1 MFSDLLRD
9 TGFAWF
15 RSQPRDGVKVFKL
28 EETTS
33 TPPRKKKSGD
43 TSKAQNRPFAEAK
56 RPCFLRM
63 SIYGPT
69 SHKVRWK
76 TQENAGKRSH
86 GRSTTRKHK
95 KTILSRVPLSA
106 HRDVYDE
113 INCNTSKA
121 LHEQHAWNS
130 CMAISS
136 SSWSLSALCR
146 LPLS

>member
-1 MFSDLLRD
+1 MLFENEHLW
-9 TGFAWF
+9 TNQ
-15 RSQPRDGVKVFKL
+15 SQG
-28 EETTS
+28 S
-33 TPPRKKKSGD
+33 MG
-43 TSKAQNRPFAEAK
+43 
-56 RPCFLRM
+56 
-63 SIYGPT
+63 
-69 SHKVRWK
+69 
-76 TQENAGKRSH
+76 NAGKC
-86 GRSTTRKHK
+86 RKTQPWKVNDK